1 MEVKIE
7 KVTKKLKGTEV
18 LKDIN
23 LTLESGKVYGFIGKN
38 GSGKTMLL
46 RLVAGLLR
54 PTEGKVYVNGQD
66 IYSMKGI
73 LPDIGIIIENVGVYP
88 EFTGFKNLKML
99 AKIKNKIKD
108 SDIEEAILRVGL
120 DPYDKRIVKKYSLGM
135 RQKIVIAQ
143 AIMERPDILVL
154 DEPTNALDDSGIEL
168 FRKIIKE
175 EKERGAVILMAS
187 HNKEDIAVLCDDIY
201 QIKGGELSK
210 QTERRE
216 EVEC

>member
-54 PTEGKVYVNGQD
+54 PTEGKVYVDGQD

-108 SDIEEAILRVGL
+108 SDIEEAISRVGL
-120 DPYDKRIVKKYSLGM
+120 DPHDKRIVKKYSLGM

>member
-1 MEVKIE
+1 MEVRVE
-7 KVTKKLKGTEV
+7 NVTKKLKSTEV
-18 LKDIN
+18 LKNVN
-23 LTLESGKVYGFIGKN
+23 LTLASGKVYGFIGKN

-46 RLVAGLLR
+46 RSIAGLLR
-54 PTEGKVYVNGQD
+54 PTTGKVYVDGRD

-108 SDIEEAILRVGL
+108 SDIEQAILRVGL
-120 DPYDKRIVKKYSLGM
+120 DPKDKRIVKKYSLGM
-135 RQKIVIAQ
+135 KQKIVIAQ
-143 AIMERPDILVL
+143 AIMEKPDILVL

-168 FRKIIKE
+168 FRQIIRE
-175 EKERGAVILMAS
+175 EKKRGAVILIAS

-201 QIKGGELSK
+201 QIKGGQISK
-210 QTERRE
+210 QTERGE
-216 EVEC
+216 EAC